1 MRIFPGQRRE
11 QGEKTNYKRVETVN
25 IFTSM
30 SKVKPVYISMVTEKE
45 TYICLH

>member
-1 MRIFPGQRRE
+1 MRVKKQ
-11 QGEKTNYKRVETVN
+11 N

-45 TYICLH
+45 TYIAFTGKQREQDQVTPPYINQ